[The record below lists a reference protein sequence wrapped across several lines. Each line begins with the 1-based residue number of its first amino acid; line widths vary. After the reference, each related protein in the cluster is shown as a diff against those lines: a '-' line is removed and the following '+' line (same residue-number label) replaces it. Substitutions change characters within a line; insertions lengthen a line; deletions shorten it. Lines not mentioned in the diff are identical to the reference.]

1 MLHAGS
7 LTAATN
13 NRLEQRNDKMAFK
26 DETAFEIWC
35 RKVGYDA
42 RTTALIRRVRTSPP
56 SRNVTG
62 GRGNVHARLPSHKM
76 GMTIQS
82 ESRTAEKP
90 GIRIFYEYDQVL
102 EAEAEERVLEFYD
115 QPDSIALKYVS
126 ANGRAVTAWHTPDF
140 FVIRE
145 NTAGWEEWK
154 TEDELVLLAH
164 KQPTRYHKDEVGRW
178 RCPPGEMYAAG
189 FGLYYRLRSNAEV
202 NWTLFSNLEFLHEY
216 LASDG
221 DPTSVNCAA
230 LLDRIRQEQGITLAA
245 LLHEQSADDVY
256 LLIAQ
261 RQLYVDLQ
269 SERLVEPNRVHI
281 YSSRAAAEAHQ
292 HASTTKPAYL
302 DMKASATGSFSAH
315 WISASEQDYAVAN
328 ARLRVL
334 QALDA
339 GMTLEQAWQLD
350 EVALLLGEAK
360 ALRTVRRWRRD
371 FRDAQ
376 LYEGSGYIGLLP
388 QTQQRGNRER
398 KLSDAAREM
407 LETFI
412 ENHYE
417 TARQPYT
424 VSVWAAYCQACE
436 REGMTP
442 VSLATFGKAVKERPQ
457 ETQVRK
463 RQGNRAAH
471 QVQKR
476 YWHLDATTPK
486 HGERIWHIVHLDHTL
501 LDIQLRHAQ
510 TGQAMGRPWA
520 TFAVDAYSRRLLA
533 VVLTLDD
540 QPSYRTCMLVL
551 REMVSRFQRLP
562 QTLVVDNGKE
572 FHSTYF
578 QSLLAHYGV
587 EVAYRPPGQP
597 RFGDVVERLFRTAN
611 TQFIYNLTG
620 NTQLTRQIR
629 LVTASHDPRHLA
641 LWTLEA
647 LYGVLREWAYEV
659 YDQAVHMTLGQS
671 PREVF
676 EDSFAQHGERA
687 FQRLDYNAFI
697 LQALPAPAN
706 GHLRKVQPSGVK
718 IEHIYYWNDLMYRP
732 DILGTQVPVRY
743 DPFNVG
749 IAYAYLDKTWVR
761 CTSEHYPTFHN
772 RTEQELQI
780 AREELVASYRERG
793 REIRT
798 LNAKLLADFL
808 ERTTTSERLLRQQ
821 QCDAAMQSIRSSLL
835 EPLSVSAFSVNP
847 AETEINRLED
857 GSSHTSASYAHL
869 LLPDD
874 F

>member
-1 MLHAGS
+1 M
-7 LTAATN
+7 
-13 NRLEQRNDKMAFK
+13 FK

-35 RKVGYDA
+35 RNLGYDA
-42 RTTALIRRVRTSPP
+42 QTTALIRRIRMSPP
-56 SRNVTG
+56 SRNVAG
-62 GRGNVHARLPSHKM
+62 GRGNVSARLPSHKM

-90 GIRIFYEYDQVL
+90 GIRIFYEYDHLL
-102 EAEAEERVLEFYD
+102 ETEVEAQVLEFYD
-115 QPDSIALKYVS
+115 QPESIALKYVS
-126 ANGRAVTAWHTPDF
+126 VNGRAVTAWHTPDF
-140 FVIRE
+140 FVLRE
-145 NTAGWEEWK
+145 DAAGWEEWK
-154 TEDELVLLAH
+154 TEEELVLLAY
-164 KQPTRYHKDEVGRW
+164 KQPARYHKDEAGRW
-178 RCPPGEMYAAG
+178 RCEPGETYAAG

-216 LASDG
+216 LVAERVPVS
-221 DPTSVNCAA
+221 TNCLA
-230 LLDRIRQEQGITLAA
+230 LLDRVRQQQGMTLAT
-245 LLHEQSADDVY
+245 LLHGQSADDVY

-269 SERLVEPNRVHI
+269 GERLVEPKRVCV

-292 HASTTKPAYL
+292 HV
-302 DMKASATGSFSAH
+302 SATRTPHLDTKVYVPDSYPGL
-315 WISASEQDYAVAN
+315 WGSASEQDYAVAN

-350 EVALLLGEAK
+350 EVALVLGEAK
-360 ALRTVRRWRRD
+360 TIRTVRRWHHD

-388 QTQQRGNRER
+388 HIQRRGNRKR
-398 KLSDAAREM
+398 KLSDAAWEM
-407 LETFI
+407 LQTFI

-424 VSVWAAYCQACE
+424 ASVWAAYCQACE
-436 REGMTP
+436 REGITP
-442 VSLATFGKAVKERPQ
+442 ASLATFGKAVKARPQ
-457 ETQVRK
+457 ETQVYK
-463 RQGNRAAH
+463 RQGQRAAH

-501 LDIQLRHAQ
+501 LDIQLRQAQ
-510 TGQAMGRPWA
+510 TRQVLGRPWA

-572 FHSTYF
+572 FRSTYF
-578 QSLLAHYGV
+578 QALLAHYGV
-587 EVAYRPPGQP
+587 EVAYRPPGKP

-611 TQFIYNLTG
+611 VQFIYNLMG
-620 NTQLTRQIR
+620 NTQITRHGR

-647 LYGVLREWAYEV
+647 LYSVLREWAYEV
-659 YDQAVHMTLGQS
+659 YDQAVHVSLGQA
-671 PREVF
+671 PCEVF
-676 EDSFAQHGERA
+676 KDSLAQHGERI
-687 FQRLDYNAFI
+687 FQQLDYNAFI
-697 LQALPAPAN
+697 LQALPAPAH

-749 IAYAYLDKTWVR
+749 IAYAHLDKTWVR
-761 CTSEHYPTFHN
+761 CTSEHYSTFHN

-780 AREELVASYRERG
+780 AREELIASYRERG

-808 ERTTTSERLLRQQ
+808 ERTITSERLLRQQ
-821 QCDAAMQSIRSSLL
+821 QRDDTMQSIRLSLS
-835 EPLSVSAFSVNP
+835 EPLPVSTFTLSP
-847 AETEINRLED
+847 AETKSNASED
-857 GSSHTSASYAHL
+857 GATHTPTPASSYAHL
-869 LLPDD
+869 PLPDD

>member
-1 MLHAGS
+1 
-7 LTAATN
+7 
-13 NRLEQRNDKMAFK
+13 
-26 DETAFEIWC
+26 
-35 RKVGYDA
+35 
-42 RTTALIRRVRTSPP
+42 
-56 SRNVTG
+56 
-62 GRGNVHARLPSHKM
+62 M

-90 GIRIFYEYDQVL
+90 GIRIFYEYDHLL
-102 EAEAEERVLEFYD
+102 ETAVEARVLEFYD
-115 QPDSIALKYVS
+115 QPDPIALRYVS
-126 ANGRAVTAWHTPDF
+126 AAGRTVSTWHTPDF

-164 KQPTRYHKDEVGRW
+164 KQPARYQKDGTGRW
-178 RCPPGEMYAAG
+178 YCPPGETYAGG
-189 FGLYYRLRSNAEV
+189 FGLYYRLRSNSEV

-216 LASDG
+216 LAAEGEPASA
-221 DPTSVNCAA
+221 NCLA
-230 LLDRIRQEQGITLAA
+230 LLDRVRQQQGVTLAD
-245 LLHEQSADDVY
+245 LLHGQSADEVY

-269 SERLVEPNRVHI
+269 SERLVEPARVRV
-281 YSSRAAAEAHQ
+281 YTSRTAAEAYQ
-292 HASTTKPAYL
+292 HVNVTKLLYMDAKVSAPDAYST
-302 DMKASATGSFSAH
+302 H
-315 WISASEQDYAVAN
+315 WVTANEQDYAVAN

-334 QALDA
+334 QALDE
-339 GMTLEQAWQLD
+339 GMTLEQAWQLE
-350 EVALLLGEAK
+350 EVSSVLGEAK
-360 ALRTVRRWRRD
+360 HIRTVRRWRRA

-376 LYEGSGYIGLLP
+376 LSEGSGYIGLLP
-388 QTQQRGNRER
+388 CVQQRGNRER
-398 KLSDAAREM
+398 RLSDAAWEM
-407 LETFI
+407 LQDFI
-412 ENHYE
+412 ERHYE

-424 VSVWAAYCQACE
+424 ASVWAAYCQACE
-436 REGMTP
+436 REGITP
-442 VSLATFGKAVKERPQ
+442 ASLTTFGKAVKERPQ
-457 ETQVRK
+457 ETQTRK
-463 RQGNRAAH
+463 RQGKRAAH
-471 QVQKR
+471 QIQKR
-476 YWHLDATTPK
+476 YWYLEATTPK

-510 TGQAMGRPWA
+510 TGQALGRPWA

-533 VVLTLDD
+533 VMLTLDD

-551 REMVSRFQRLP
+551 RELISRFGRLP

-572 FHSTYF
+572 FQSTYF
-578 QSLLAHYGV
+578 QALLAYYGV

-620 NTQLTRQIR
+620 NTQLTRQVR

-647 LYGVLREWAYEV
+647 LYGVLREWAYEI
-659 YDQAVHMTLGQS
+659 YDQAVHVSLGQS
-671 PREVF
+671 PREIY
-676 EDSFAQHGERA
+676 EDSLAQHGERA

-706 GHLRKVQPSGVK
+706 GQLRKVQPSGVK

-761 CTSEHYPTFHN
+761 CTSEHYTTFHN

-798 LNAKLLADFL
+798 LNARLLADFL
-808 ERTTTSERLLRQQ
+808 ERTTTSERLLKQQ
-821 QCDAAMQSIRSSLL
+821 GRDEAMQSIRTSLT
-835 EPLSVSAFSVNP
+835 EPLQVPTFTVSP
-847 AETEINRLED
+847 AETEANSAED
-857 GSSHTSASYAHL
+857 SASSRPTSGSSYDHL
-869 LLPDD
+869 VLPDD